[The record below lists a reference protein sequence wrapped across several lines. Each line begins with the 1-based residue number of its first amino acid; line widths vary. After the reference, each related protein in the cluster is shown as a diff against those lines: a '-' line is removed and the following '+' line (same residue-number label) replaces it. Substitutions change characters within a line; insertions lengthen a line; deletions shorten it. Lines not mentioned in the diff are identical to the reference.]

1 MRKSAIINRR
11 SSVAL
16 TALLLALTGTSL
28 RADDIRLASGE
39 ILSGKVLSTDAK
51 TVRFLHPVLGELSL
65 PAAQITILP
74 KDAAARA
81 AALKNAP
88 APMTP
93 EAIAAANPASAQV
106 NPNPAPAP
114 TPAPTP
120 AKPKDPESFW
130 EGWKGTVDLGLN
142 GSAGNSENFS
152 LRGAVG
158 LKRTTEPMETAVNFS
173 YIYATD
179 DGRATKSRAEAS
191 IRNDWLFKDSPWGF
205 FAQGKFEFDD
215 FQSWLYRVS
224 AFAGPSYT
232 FIKNDT
238 TLLRGR
244 VGFGLSRE
252 IMRRADNAITP
263 EALAGLDFEHK
274 LNDRTKVFAN
284 VDYLPSLK
292 RFTTFRIDS
301 KAGLEILLDKDS
313 GMNFKLGAAD
323 RYQSNPGPGAK
334 RNDIDYFATLGWNF

>member
-1 MRKSAIINRR
+1 MGLWAAGL
-11 SSVAL
+11 VG
-16 TALLLALTGTSL
+16 LAGTVVRGDEV
-28 RADDIRLASGE
+28 RAASGE
-39 ILSGKVLSTDAK
+39 ILSGKVLSADGK

-65 PAAQITILP
+65 SAGQVTVLP

-88 APMTP
+88 AVMTP
-93 EAIAAANPASAQV
+93 EEIAAANPASAQV
-106 NPNPAPAP
+106 NPNPAPAAAAA
-114 TPAPTP
+114 PAAS

-142 GSAGNSENFS
+142 GSAGNSETLS

-158 LKRTTEPMETAVNFS
+158 LKRVTEPMETAVNFS

-179 DGRATKSRAEAS
+179 DGKATKSRAEAS

-205 FAQGKFEFDD
+205 FALGKFEFDD

-232 FIKNDT
+232 FIKDDS

-244 VGFGLSRE
+244 IGFGLSRE
-252 IMRRADNAITP
+252 IMRNADNAITP

-274 LNDRTKVFAN
+274 LNDRTKIFAN

-334 RNDIDYFATLGWNF
+334 RNDIDYFATLGWSF

>member
-1 MRKSAIINRR
+1 
-11 SSVAL
+11 
-16 TALLLALTGTSL
+16 
-28 RADDIRLASGE
+28 
-39 ILSGKVLSTDAK
+39 
-51 TVRFLHPVLGELSL
+51 
-65 PAAQITILP
+65 
-74 KDAAARA
+74 
-81 AALKNAP
+81 
-88 APMTP
+88 
-93 EAIAAANPASAQV
+93 
-106 NPNPAPAP
+106 
-114 TPAPTP
+114 PTP

-130 EGWKGTVDLGLN
+130 DGWKGTVDLGLN
-142 GSAGNSENFS
+142 GSSGNSENLS

-158 LKRTTEPMETAVNFS
+158 LKRATEDMETAVNFS

-179 DGRATKSRAEAS
+179 DGKATKSRAEAS
-191 IRNDWLFKDSPWGF
+191 IRNDWLLKDSPWGF

-232 FIKNDT
+232 FIKNDD

-244 VGFGLSRE
+244 LGFGLSRE
-252 IMRRADNAITP
+252 IMRNADNAINP

-313 GMNFKLGAAD
+313 GMNFKLGAND

-334 RNDIDYFATLGWNF
+334 RNDIDYFATLGWSF

>member
-1 MRKSAIINRR
+1 MGLWAAGL
-11 SSVAL
+11 VG
-16 TALLLALTGTSL
+16 LAGTVVSG
-28 RADDIRLASGE
+28 DEVRLASGE
-39 ILSGKVLSTDAK
+39 ILSGKVLSADGK

-65 PAAQITILP
+65 SAGQVTVLP

-88 APMTP
+88 AVMTP
-93 EAIAAANPASAQV
+93 EEIAAANPASAQV
-106 NPNPAPAP
+106 NPNPAPAAAAA
-114 TPAPTP
+114 PAA

-142 GSAGNSENFS
+142 GSAGNSETLS

-158 LKRTTEPMETAVNFS
+158 LKRVTEPMETAVNFS

-179 DGRATKSRAEAS
+179 DGKATKSRAEAS

-232 FIKNDT
+232 FIKNDA

-244 VGFGLSRE
+244 IGFGLSRE
-252 IMRRADNAITP
+252 IMRNAENAINP

-274 LNDRTKVFAN
+274 LNDRTKIFAN

-334 RNDIDYFATLGWNF
+334 RNDIDYFATLGWSF